1 MKKIIIVS
9 TVGLIYDGITSVI
22 TSYLED
28 MNKEGLDIYVV
39 STIKAEPKIVEK
51 INRMGCSVIY
61 MPSRKEQTL
70 KYFFTLAKFI
80 RRNRIEVLHAHGN
93 SGTLAIEMLAAWIG
107 GCKKRIAHSHNTKC
121 DQVKADHI
129 LRPIFNLLY
138 TDGLA
143 CGEDAG
149 KWLFGKK
156 NFEIL
161 TNGRNLDLYKYNMEK
176 RKQIRDFYGITDEI
190 IIGHVGGFFPQKNHE
205 FLIEIYKKIK
215 FNYPDCKLFMIGDG
229 PLKELVEKKCEG
241 LNVIF
246 TGAIDNV
253 SDYLNAMDGM
263 LLPSF
268 FEGLPLV
275 AIEWQISGLPC
286 VISDTI
292 TSECMLTDNIEYNS
306 VTSDP
311 NDWAKQIL
319 GMVMSNNRL
328 SSSNI
333 AYEKILNSKFNL
345 TNNVEK
351 LRQIYIG

>member
-39 STIKAEPKIVEK
+39 STIKTEPAIEKK
-51 INRMGCSVIY
+51 INRMGCSVVY

-70 KYFFTLAKFI
+70 EYFFSLTRFI
-80 RRNRIEVLHAHGN
+80 RKNKIEVLHAHGN
-93 SGTLAIEMLAAWIG
+93 SGTLAIEMLAACIG

-149 KWLFGKK
+149 RWLFGKK

-161 TNGRNLDLYKYNMEK
+161 TNGRNVDLYKYNIEK
-176 RKQIRDFYGITDEI
+176 RKQIRDFYGFTNEI
-190 IIGHVGGFFPQKNHE
+190 AIGHVGGFFPQKNHE
-205 FLIEIYKKIK
+205 FLIEIYKRIK
-215 FNYPDCKLFMIGDG
+215 CNYPNCKLFMIGDG
-229 PLKELVEKKCEG
+229 PLKEQIEKKCEG

-292 TSECMLTDNIEYNS
+292 TNECMVTDGIEYNS
-306 VTSDP
+306 ITSDP

-333 AYEKILNSKFNL
+333 AYEKVLNSKFNL
-345 TNNVEK
+345 INNVEK